1 METVQVA
8 QKQAADA
15 LKKYATIEETLRYK
29 LQKASVCESR
39 LSSQLAKVASD
50 SQLDRERN
58 SMLAEDASASYQRLV
73 HKLKVQDENS
83 EAAIQ
88 KERLRQ

>member
-15 LKKYATIEETLRYK
+15 LKKYATIEETLRYS
-29 LQKASVCESR
+29 LQKAAVTESR
-39 LSSQLAKVASD
+39 LCSQLVKVAAD

-58 SMLAEDASASYQRLV
+58 SMLAEDAAANYQRLV
-73 HKLKVQDENS
+73 YKLKV
-83 EAAIQ
+83 
-88 KERLRQ
+88 